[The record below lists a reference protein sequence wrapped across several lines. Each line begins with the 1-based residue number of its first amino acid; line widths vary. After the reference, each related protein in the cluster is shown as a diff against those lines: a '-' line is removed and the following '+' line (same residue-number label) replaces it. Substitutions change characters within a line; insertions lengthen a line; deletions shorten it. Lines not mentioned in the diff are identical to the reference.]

1 MPGSRRA
8 LNVLDVLAWGLFLG
22 LCLLLW
28 ASGIILFV
36 KSELPRAKK
45 IGWALFLVAVGVA
58 VGSLLPLPAIRN
70 RLLLVLA
77 VLPVLAV
84 IDVKLARS
92 NRSFWFWFRAC
103 AFEVCTV
110 FGSAAITRAIL
121 RSM

>member
-1 MPGSRRA
+1 VNA
-8 LNVLDVLAWGLFLG
+8 LAWAVFFGAVPV
-22 LCLLLW
+22 LW

-36 KSELPRAKK
+36 RSEMPRAKK

-77 VLPVLAV
+77 ILPVLAV
-84 IDVKLARS
+84 IDVELSRS

-110 FGSAAITRAIL
+110 FGSAAITRAVL

>member
-1 MPGSRRA
+1 VNA
-8 LNVLDVLAWGLFLG
+8 LAWAVFFGAVPV
-22 LCLLLW
+22 LW

-36 KSELPRAKK
+36 RSEMPRAKK
-45 IGWALFLVAVGVA
+45 IGWALFLVTVGVA
-58 VGSLLPLPAIRN
+58 VGSLLPLSAIRN

-77 VLPVLAV
+77 VLPILAV
-84 IDVKLARS
+84 IDVELSRS

-110 FGSAAITRAIL
+110 FGSAAITRAVL